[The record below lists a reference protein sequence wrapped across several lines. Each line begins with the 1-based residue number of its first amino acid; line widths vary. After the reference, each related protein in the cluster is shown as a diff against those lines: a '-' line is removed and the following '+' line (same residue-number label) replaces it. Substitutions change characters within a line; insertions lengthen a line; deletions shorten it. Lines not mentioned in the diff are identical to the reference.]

1 MHSSAV
7 AALVAVCSTRQQL
20 PFGLNAAGG
29 VGALAAL
36 IARCTRPRVT
46 TRVSLL
52 NNTILEAVP
61 AVRNACVGLLLRAS
75 NRIEIALQHKM
86 LASQDLSN
94 STCCSSNFGPATFR
108 IGVETGRD
116 PATFSQPMSFVRR
129 CSNAAACCNA
139 VPVLISII
147 ALFHP
152 PPSLSPLDPSTL
164 LPFPFSSP
172 LSTPFFFAF

>member
-1 MHSSAV
+1 M
-7 AALVAVCSTRQQL
+7 
-20 PFGLNAAGG
+20 LNTTTIAFWLECRWWHGCF
-29 VGALAAL
+29 AAL

-52 NNTILEAVP
+52 NNTILEVVP
-61 AVRNACVGLLLRAS
+61 ALRNACVGLLLRAS

-86 LASQDLSN
+86 LFPKDLSN

-108 IGVETGRD
+108 RGEKTGRD
-116 PATFSQPMSFVRR
+116 PATFFQPINFVRR
-129 CSNAAACCNA
+129 CCNAAACCNA

-152 PPSLSPLDPSTL
+152 FPSLSPLVPSTL
-164 LPFPFSSP
+164 LPFRFSSP
-172 LSTPFFFAF
+172 LSTPFC